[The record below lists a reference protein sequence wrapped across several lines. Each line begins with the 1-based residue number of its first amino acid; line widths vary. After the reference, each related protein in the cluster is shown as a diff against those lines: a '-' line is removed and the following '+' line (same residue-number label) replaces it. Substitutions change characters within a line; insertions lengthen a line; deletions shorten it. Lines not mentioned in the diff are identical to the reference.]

1 MDSTQSL
8 SAYQC
13 SALLLGQTGSLLFL
27 QVPNIPYTLYTRILL
42 SFFAS
47 YTRARARA
55 RTHTHTLVL
64 LSFICQRWC
73 HNTHTLAFTL
83 THSELMHARSLC
95 YELTDATEIMTHGVA
110 FLFLVGFFCFCF
122 VPWWCIRG
130 GGGGGGGERFQYQ
143 HEGLPLSTSRKTA
156 RYVIHNLHAC
166 RHELMYL
173 RTRHCLVSSL
183 VP

>member
-1 MDSTQSL
+1 MHARTNTHV
-8 SAYQC
+8 
-13 SALLLGQTGSLLFL
+13 LLYCFFVLFL

-47 YTRARARA
+47 YTRARTRA

-83 THSELMHARSLC
+83 THSELVHARSLC

-110 FLFLVGFFCFCF
+110 CLFLVGFFCFVLF
-122 VPWWCIRG
+122 LGGVSG
-130 GGGGGGGERFQYQ
+130 GGDSNISTKVCRFR
-143 HEGLPLSTSRKTA
+143 PLEKQRDMLYITCMPAGT
-156 RYVIHNLHAC
+156 N
-166 RHELMYL
+166 
-173 RTRHCLVSSL
+173 
-183 VP
+183 